1 MKFQFSLLTIVTIF
15 LLSNASFATTFTP
28 TNEAPTTNSKVE
40 IKGSDIEKALLIE
53 FSIISEE
60 DVTISIMN
68 EEGATVHTDKAKS
81 IKAFSKKFNL
91 ASLEKGDYTLKVTLN
106 HCKITQVFEVTKK
119 GIIVK
124 ETNRKE
130 VYAPIIKEENSKF
143 DITIPTIKNKY
154 SVLVL
159 NANGDTVFE
168 ETQKGL
174 TQLNKRYNMSNLV
187 KGDYLLQVTID
198 GESYYQNFTK

>member
-1 MKFQFSLLTIVTIF
+1 MKFQFSILTIFIVF
-15 LLSNASFATTFTP
+15 LLSNTSFATEINP
-28 TNEAPTTNSKVE
+28 TNEAPATNSKVE
-40 IKGSDIEKALLIE
+40 IKGSDNEKALLIE
-53 FSIISEE
+53 FSNKSEE

-91 ASLEKGDYTLKVTLN
+91 ASLEKGEYTLKVTLE

-130 VYAPIIKEENSKF
+130 VYAPIITEENSKF
-143 DITIPTIKNKY
+143 DIIIPTIKNKY

-174 TQLNKRYNMSNLV
+174 TQLNKRYNMSNLT
-187 KGDYLLQVTID
+187 KGEYLLQVSID
-198 GESYYQNFTK
+198 GETYYHNFIK

>member
-1 MKFQFSLLTIVTIF
+1 MKFQFSTLFIVAVLMFTNT
-15 LLSNASFATTFTP
+15 LFATNNP
-28 TNEAPTTNSKVE
+28 ANEAPATNSKVE
-40 IKGSDIEKALLIE
+40 IKGSDIEKALSIE
-53 FSIISEE
+53 FSNIKEE

-91 ASLEKGDYTLKVTLN
+91 TSLEKGEYTLKVTLE

-130 VYAPIIKEENSKF
+130 VYAPIIKEEDSKF
-143 DITIPTIKNKY
+143 DINIPTIKNKY

-159 NANGDTVFE
+159 NASGDTVFE
-168 ETQKGL
+168 EVQKGV
-174 TQLNKRYNMSNLV
+174 TQLNKRYNMTNLA
-187 KGDYLLQVTID
+187 KGEYLLQVSID
-198 GESYYQNFTK
+198 GETYYHNFAK

>member
-1 MKFQFSLLTIVTIF
+1 MKFQFSLLTIVAF
-15 LLSNASFATTFTP
+15 LLFSNTSLATEINP

>member
-1 MKFQFSLLTIVTIF
+1 MKFPFSTLFIVAVFMFT
-15 LLSNASFATTFTP
+15 NTHFATANP
-28 TNEAPTTNSKVE
+28 TNEAPATNSKIE

-53 FSIISEE
+53 FSNIKEE

-68 EEGATVHTDKAKS
+68 NEGATVHTDKAKS

-91 ASLEKGDYTLKVTLN
+91 SSLEKGEYTLKVTLE
-106 HCKITQVFEVTKK
+106 HCKITQLFEVTKK

-130 VYAPIIKEENSKF
+130 VYAPTIKEEDHKF
-143 DITIPTIKNKY
+143 DIIIPTIKNKY

-159 NANGDTVFE
+159 DANGNTVFE

-174 TQLNKRYNMSNLV
+174 TQLNKRYNMTNLT
-187 KGDYLLQVTID
+187 KGEYLLQVSID
-198 GESYYQNFTK
+198 GETYYHNFAK